1 MNYSVGQTYHGFTLK
16 NQEHIKEIDA
26 HVYLFQHKTLGCP
39 LFAIKNS
46 DSNKTFTVAFNTIPT
61 DSTGV
66 AHILEHSVLMGS
78 QKYPIKDVFGEI
90 NKGGLTT
97 FLNAMTGSDITFYP
111 FATRNM
117 SEYFD
122 IMDVYCDVVFHPL
135 LQRST
140 FEQEGWHYHK
150 ESPESELQYQG
161 VVFNEMK
168 GAFSDPIRLMFHHL
182 YGGLMPGSTYAHESG
197 GDPKNIPDLSYEQFC
212 AFHKHH
218 YHPSNSTFFLYG
230 DAELDKEL
238 TFLEEKYLSTFSD
251 REERRHI
258 KEGRL
263 IDKPIFIEDTYG
275 TDSNE
280 TRDKTFLAVG
290 TSVST
295 VQNRVESA
303 AFQIIANILFN
314 SDGSPLKDAIIS
326 SGLCKDF
333 GGFYLNSS
341 SFRTFMVTY
350 LVGSEPEKRED
361 FLKLYTTTL
370 QSMAEKGLER
380 ELVISELNKFEFST
394 REDASKAQRGLDLIS
409 KAMTA
414 FKYGTNPFENLV
426 TEKVVRTVRQ
436 KALEE
441 DYFEELIRKYL
452 LDNDASVVIT
462 LKPDPQ
468 KGVKTLEQEQ
478 ARLAKYESTLTKE
491 QEEQLI
497 ARTTELMELQLTAN
511 DAQTMQKLPRLS
523 AKDLPVSLNFHT
535 VKPLTID
542 QREVLVS
549 ELLTNHIS
557 YVDVGFDF
565 SVIPMRL
572 LPWLDLFGTIVTEIG
587 TEKMNYM
594 QFAKEVATCTGSF
607 SHSVNTYTRKGDA
620 DTMRPIFWLH
630 TKCLPDYLEQ
640 SLELIH
646 AVLTSVSLSDKKR
659 IREIVGREFAWA
671 EHAAQSEGYNLPAT
685 RVFAQLSKAGFYNE
699 LVNGISAYQALQ
711 KLALDYDRL
720 EENFLQGL
728 EEIRSLLFNRNNLV
742 LTVAGEEPEIATF
755 IDNATTL
762 IAALPARAGSA
773 AELSNLDKPKHEA
786 FITSAEIVYAVQ
798 GGNLLPQG
806 DGYTGHFEVLKTYL
820 SRDYLWNTVR
830 QMGGAYGCFI
840 QFSNITG
847 NLAYVSYRDPQV
859 RKTFDAYNT
868 IPEIIEKL
876 ELSDEVLE
884 QLVVGTYGNFD
895 PLHSPST
902 KAAVARN
909 EYFTGTT
916 PEYKQQRLAEITSTT
931 VADMRA
937 YAPAFAEMTARASRS
952 IIGNRTKIEADSD
965 LFDTITEL

>member
-1 MNYSVGQTYHGFTLK
+1 MTYTVGQTYHGFTLD
-16 NQEHIKEIDA
+16 NYQHIDEIDA
-26 HVYLFQHKTLGCP
+26 QVYLFRHRDLNCP
-39 LFAIKNS
+39 LFAIKNG

-117 SEYFD
+117 TEYFN

-135 LQRST
+135 LLRST

-150 ESPESELQYQG
+150 ESSDGKLQYQG

-168 GAFSDPIRLMFHHL
+168 GAFSDPIRLIFHHL
-182 YGGLMPGSTYAHESG
+182 FGGLMPGSTYAHESG

-212 AFHKHH
+212 AFHKRH
-218 YHPSNSTFFLYG
+218 YHPSNCTFFLYG
-230 DAELDKEL
+230 DADLQKEL
-238 TFLEEKYLSTFSD
+238 EFLQEKYLNEFKSP
-251 REERRHI
+251 EERRQI
-258 KEGRL
+258 TEGNL
-263 IDKPIFIEDTYG
+263 IDKPIFLEDTYG
-275 TDSNE
+275 TDSGE

-341 SFRTFMVTY
+341 SFRTFMVSY
-350 LVGSEPEKRED
+350 LVGSEPDKRDD
-361 FLKLYTTTL
+361 FLKLYGSTL
-370 QSMAEKGLER
+370 QAMAEEGLER

-394 REDASKAQRGLDLIS
+394 REEASKAQRGLDLIS

-414 FKYGTNPFENLV
+414 FKYGTSPFENLV
-426 TEKVVRTVRQ
+426 TEEVVRAVRQ

-441 DYFEELIRKYL
+441 GYFEELIREYL
-452 LDNDASVVIT
+452 LSNDSSVVIT

-468 KGVKTLEQEQ
+468 KGKKTLEEDR
-478 ARLAKYESTLTKE
+478 ARLAEYENTLYKE
-491 QEEQLI
+491 QEQQLI
-497 ARTTELMELQLTAN
+497 ARTHELMELQLATN
-511 DAQTMQKLPRLS
+511 DAQTLQKLPRLS
-523 AKDLPVSLNFHT
+523 ATDLPVTVDFHSVVPT
-535 VKPLTID
+535 TIEG
-542 QREVLVS
+542 REVLVS

-557 YVDVGFDF
+557 YLDVGFDF

-587 TEKMNYM
+587 TDKLDYM

-607 SHSVNTYTRKGDA
+607 SHSVNTYTRKDDV

-630 TKCLPDYLEQ
+630 TKCLPDYLER
-640 SLELIH
+640 SLELIRS
-646 AVLTSVSLSDKKR
+646 VLTSVSLTDKKR

-671 EHAAQSEGYNLPAT
+671 DHAAQSEGYNLPAT
-685 RVFAQLSKAGFYNE
+685 RVFAQFSKAGFYNE
-699 LVNGISAYQALQ
+699 LVNGITSYQAL
-711 KLALDYDRL
+711 KRLALDYDQQ
-720 EENFLQGL
+720 EELFLQGL
-728 EEIRSLLFNRNNLV
+728 EEIASLLFNRNNLV
-742 LTVAGEEPEIATF
+742 LTVTGEEKEIKTYTGN
-755 IDNATTL
+755 INTL
-762 IAALPARAGSA
+762 ISALPEKETKA
-773 AELSNLDKPKHEA
+773 AELSPVEMPLHEA
-786 FITSAEIVYAVQ
+786 FITSAEIVFAVQ
-798 GGNLLPQG
+798 GGNLLPRG
-806 DGYTGHFEVLKTYL
+806 TGYSGHFEVLKTYL

-830 QMGGAYGCFI
+830 QMGGAYGCFV

-859 RKTFDAYNT
+859 KKTFDAYNK
-868 IPEIIEKL
+868 IPEVVENIEL
-876 ELSDEVLE
+876 TDDVLE

-909 EYFTGTT
+909 EYFTGITV
-916 PEYKQQRLAEITSTT
+916 EYKQKRLAEITSTQI
-931 VADMRA
+931 ADLRS
-937 YAPAFAEMTARASRS
+937 YAPAFAEMTANARRS
-952 IIGNRTKIEADSD
+952 IIGNRTKIEADSN

>member
-1 MNYSVGQTYHGFTLK
+1 MTYTVGQTYHGFTLE
-16 NQEHIKEIDA
+16 NYQHINEIDA
-26 HVYLFQHKTLGCP
+26 QVYLFQHKDLNCP
-39 LFAIKNS
+39 LFAIKNG
-46 DSNKTFTVAFNTIPT
+46 DSNKTFTIAFNTIPT

-117 SEYFD
+117 TEYFN

-150 ESPESELQYQG
+150 ESTAAELQYQG

-168 GAFSDPIRLMFHHL
+168 GAFSDPIRLIFHHL
-182 YGGLMPGSTYAHESG
+182 FGGLMPGSTYAHESG
-197 GDPKNIPDLSYEQFC
+197 GDPQNIPDLSYEQFC

-218 YHPSNSTFFLYG
+218 YHPSNATFFLYG
-230 DAELDKEL
+230 DADLDEELA
-238 TFLEEKYLSTFSD
+238 FLQERFLKNFSTP
-251 REERRHI
+251 EERRHI
-258 KEGRL
+258 EEGSL
-263 IDKPIFIEDTYG
+263 IDKTLFIEDTYG
-275 TDSNE
+275 TDSE
-280 TRDKTFLAVG
+280 DTQDKTFLAVG

-295 VQNRVESA
+295 VLNRVESA

-333 GGFYLNSS
+333 GGFYLSSS
-341 SFRTFMVTY
+341 SFRTFMVSY
-350 LVGSEPEKRED
+350 LVGSEPEKRDD
-361 FLKLYTTTL
+361 FLKLYKTTL
-370 QSMAEKGLER
+370 QSMAEEGLER
-380 ELVISELNKFEFST
+380 ELVIGELNKFEFSA
-394 REDASKAQRGLDLIS
+394 REEASKAQRGLDLIS

-426 TEKVVRTVRQ
+426 TEEIVRTVRH

-441 DYFEELIRKYL
+441 GYFEELIREYL
-452 LDNDASVVIT
+452 LNNDSSVVIT

-468 KGVKTLEQEQ
+468 KGRKNLEEER
-478 ARLAKYESTLTKE
+478 ARLAEYESTLDKE
-491 QEEQLI
+491 QVQQLI
-497 ARTTELMELQLTAN
+497 ARTHELMELQLAVN
-511 DAQTMQKLPRLS
+511 DAQTLQKLPRLS
-523 AKDLPVSLNFHT
+523 SSDLPVSVDFHT
-535 VKPLTID
+535 VEPTTILG
-542 QREVLVS
+542 REVLVS

-557 YVDVGFDF
+557 YIDTGFDF
-565 SVIPMRL
+565 SVLPMRL

-594 QFAKEVATCTGSF
+594 QFAKEVATCTGNF
-607 SHSVNTYTRKGDA
+607 SHSVNTYTRKGDV

-630 TKCLPDYLEQ
+630 AKCLPDYLER
-640 SLELIH
+640 SLDLIRS
-646 AVLTSVSLSDKKR
+646 VLTSVSLTDKKR

-671 EHAAQSEGYNLPAT
+671 DHAAQSEGYNLPTT
-685 RVFAQLSKAGFYNE
+685 RVFAQLSKAGYYNE
-699 LVNGISAYQALQ
+699 LVNGITSYQALK
-711 KLALDYDRL
+711 KLALDYDQQ
-720 EENFLQGL
+720 EEAFLQGL
-728 EEIRSLLFNRNNLV
+728 QEIASLLFNRNNLV
-742 LTVAGEEPEIATF
+742 LTVTGEEHEIKTF
-755 IDNATTL
+755 TDNVTTL
-762 IAALPARAGSA
+762 ISALPETESTA
-773 AELSNLDKPKHEA
+773 AELSPVDMPRHEA
-786 FITSAEIVYAVQ
+786 FITSAEIVFAVQ

-806 DGYTGHFEVLKTYL
+806 NGYNGHFEVLKTYL

-830 QMGGAYGCFI
+830 QMGGAYGCFV

-859 RKTFDAYNT
+859 KKTFDAYNK
-868 IPEIIEKL
+868 IPEVVEKL
-876 ELSDEVLE
+876 ELSNEVLE
-884 QLVVGTYGNFD
+884 QLVIGTYGNFD

-909 EYFTGTT
+909 EYFTGVT
-916 PEYKQQRLAEITSTT
+916 PEYKQQRLADITSTQ
-931 VADMRA
+931 VEDMRS
-937 YAPAFAEMTARASRS
+937 YASAFAEMTANARRS
-952 IIGNRTKIEADSD
+952 IIGNRTKIEADGD
-965 LFDTITEL
+965 LFDEMTEL